1 MYDSAITRKENASKD
16 WNCIMSMFLTSFNV
30 YFVFGYACFICVCLK
45 TAIRIFLAFFGED
58 RLATLVEYQI
68 RSMLIQFSQL
78 FVRLDFYSSRVTL
91 NTKLTHTNT
100 KLLKDLGSHKLEAQV
115 LSKLCSNETACQ
127 KLLHELF
134 FGLICKGR
142 VNKPM

>member
-78 FVRLDFYSSRVTL
+78 FVRLDFYSSRVAL

-100 KLLKDLGSHKLEAQV
+100 KL
-115 LSKLCSNETACQ
+115 
-127 KLLHELF
+127 
-134 FGLICKGR
+134 
-142 VNKPM
+142 